1 MIKNPTQAEWNEW
14 AQVHGLEELYKAT
27 KLAWYN
33 ACNYE
38 DIDPEAKFIIV
49 PPGQSSVFS
58 PTNPYR
64 DRYERLQRILANTI
78 NNQRHGY
85 HNPKQMTDT
94 EAMRTFYRF
103 GRHYVNKGVRSG
115 RKAAGEGV
123 QKLGHFIEGKIR
135 PKEEIKADK
144 NPTELEDRPTGLKDR
159 QYSGFHNAEPTKVR
173 RVEAPIPQGHL
184 IAIGRAVKIEYE
196 PYGASKHVGTR
207 FFHLWGDEGDS
218 KKKSNTLICADENH
232 DIFLIKDDPN
242 LKRPYMSDRGIIG

>member
-38 DIDPEAKFIIV
+38 DINPEAKFIIV

-94 EAMRTFYRF
+94 EAMRTMYRY
-103 GRHYVNKGVRSG
+103 GRR
-115 RKAAGEGV
+115 
-123 QKLGHFIEGKIR
+123 
-135 PKEEIKADK
+135 
-144 NPTELEDRPTGLKDR
+144 
-159 QYSGFHNAEPTKVR
+159 
-173 RVEAPIPQGHL
+173 
-184 IAIGRAVKIEYE
+184 AIN
-196 PYGASKHVGTR
+196 
-207 FFHLWGDEGDS
+207 F
-218 KKKSNTLICADENH
+218 
-232 DIFLIKDDPN
+232 
-242 LKRPYMSDRGIIG
+242 

>member
-14 AQVHGLEELYKAT
+14 AQVHGIEELYKAT

-38 DIDPEAKFIIV
+38 DIDPEAKFIII

-64 DRYERLQRILANTI
+64 DRYERLQRILANSI

-85 HNPKQMTDT
+85 HLNPKQMTDT
-94 EAMRTFYRF
+94 EAMRTFYRY

-115 RKAAGEGV
+115 RREIGEGI
-123 QKLGHFIEGKIR
+123 QKLGHFIEGKMAR
-135 PKEEIKADK
+135 PKPVEKPIGK
-144 NPTELEDRPTGLKDR
+144 NPAGLKDS
-159 QYSGFHNAEPTKVR
+159 QYAGFHEAEPTHVR

-196 PYGASKHVGTR
+196 PYGASKHNGTR
-207 FFHLWGDEGDS
+207 FFHLWGDDG
-218 KKKSNTLICADENH
+218 KHQMKSNTLLCADSNH
-232 DIFLIKDDPN
+232 NVFLVKDDPN